1 MAAAAFF
8 YAGSLEIQ
16 WQLLI
21 IVILLFIGTL
31 TFFSVLFDETPTEM
45 TEPLI
50 SRIVLDVDDENGA
63 YQTNS
68 ASVA

>member
-21 IVILLFIGTL
+21 IVILLFFGTL
-31 TFFSVLFDETPTEM
+31 TFFAVLFDETPTEL

-50 SRIVLDVDDENGA
+50 TSTILNVDDESGA

-68 ASVA
+68 TSVA

>member
-21 IVILLFIGTL
+21 IVILLFFGTL
-31 TFFSVLFDETPTEM
+31 TFFAVLFDETPTEL

-50 SRIVLDVDDENGA
+50 TSTVLNVDDESGA

-68 ASVA
+68 TSVA